1 MRFNLTII
9 KRYNDNGIKSLKL
22 GDPKQHCKNTLCC
35 QIKKSNHFQLL
46 KTIGFLK
53 NYARDII
60 LKSPFGS

>member
-1 MRFNLTII
+1 MRFNLSII
-9 KRYNDNGIKSLKL
+9 NLYNDNGIKSLKL

-53 NYARDII
+53 NYKDNLI
-60 LKSPFGS
+60 LKSLSGF